1 MSENVRLSKSK
12 EWKIIR
18 VESAQKEVVIK
29 MNVLNLQ
36 ILMELKNSFFQT
48 SKNDMTMIS
57 LQLMTNREIERA
69 SFKGG

>member
-1 MSENVRLSKSK
+1 
-12 EWKIIR
+12 
-18 VESAQKEVVIK
+18 

-69 SFKGG
+69 SIKEG